1 MVPTKLF
8 LNFDAGRTT
17 NAVLDVEPA
26 KREWRVR
33 DLCASRRLVRIG
45 ASERS
50 ARDRDF
56 VSEGRSEW
64 CSNHIFETRRRYQ
77 IHTAAQ
83 QQRAVRSVWWTSFAL
98 IHRHSIGAR
107 RSIMLKPAPQSLREL
122 PRAPPGSLPPPPGG
136 FGLPPPPGFPGFRP
150 GFPPMMP
157 GMMRPP
163 IMHGMRPAPNA
174 SVHQTGLTPSLL
186 RLFVARPPVE
196 YHPPPAK
203 PKKTQPYTGIADYV
217 KLFTCLLYTSP
228 SPRD

>member
-1 MVPTKLF
+1 
-8 LNFDAGRTT
+8 
-17 NAVLDVEPA
+17 
-26 KREWRVR
+26 
-33 DLCASRRLVRIG
+33 
-45 ASERS
+45 
-50 ARDRDF
+50 
-56 VSEGRSEW
+56 
-64 CSNHIFETRRRYQ
+64 
-77 IHTAAQ
+77 
-83 QQRAVRSVWWTSFAL
+83 
-98 IHRHSIGAR
+98 
-107 RSIMLKPAPQSLREL
+107 MLKPAPQSLREL

-217 KLFTCLLYTSP
+217 KLFTDP
-228 SPRD
+228 EEDPPPPPAEP

>member
-1 MVPTKLF
+1 M
-8 LNFDAGRTT
+8 
-17 NAVLDVEPA
+17 
-26 KREWRVR
+26 
-33 DLCASRRLVRIG
+33 
-45 ASERS
+45 
-50 ARDRDF
+50 
-56 VSEGRSEW
+56 
-64 CSNHIFETRRRYQ
+64 
-77 IHTAAQ
+77 
-83 QQRAVRSVWWTSFAL
+83 SVGYSVIRPFAL

-163 IMHGMRPAPNA
+163 IMHGLRPAPNA

-186 RLFVARPPVE
+186 RLFVARPPSE

-203 PKKTQPYTGIADYV
+203 PRR
-217 KLFTCLLYTSP
+217 P
-228 SPRD
+228 SPTPASRTTSSSSPIPRKIRRPGRAEGDQGGEEDQEGRREPRRTTRGSRRTSRAGTRRRIRSSRTRTRTRPSSSAG